1 MGNRI
6 STLTLTTKGVATKL
20 ALGAASLMVLTVI
33 GSATLAG
40 ATPVTGTA
48 EAEGSTSLAKHNEQD
63 KADVTASEKNKENDK
78 NAQNQ
83 RDKEHH
89 ANNGHHGYGNSGH
102 GYGGNENA
110 VHSNVSINQSGHDN
124 VLTVIFNYIFG

>member
-1 MGNRI
+1 MGNRT
-6 STLTLTTKGVATKL
+6 STLTLTTKGAAAKI

-40 ATPVTGTA
+40 ATPVTGNA
-48 EAEGSTSLAKHNEQD
+48 EVEGTTSLTKHNE
-63 KADVTASEKNKENDK
+63 KNNDK
-78 NAQNQ
+78 NNQNQ

-89 ANNGHHGYGNSGH
+89 ANQRDKEHHSNNGNH

>member
-89 ANNGHHGYGNSGH
+89 ADNGHHGYGNSGH
-102 GYGGNENA
+102 GYGGNENSI
-110 VHSNVSINQSGHDN
+110 HTNVTANQSGNNN
-124 VLTVIFNYIFG
+124 VFSVIFNYIFG